1 MKYLN
6 TQLTAALEG
15 LLNSMEHAAAE
26 LERIIDLNDE
36 GRISTSEAMEDIVCE
51 IAELQQEIDRVKAHL
66 T

>member
-15 LLNSMEHAAAE
+15 LLNTMEHASAE

-36 GRISTSEAMEDIVCE
+36 GSLATPAAMEE
-51 IAELQQEIDRVKAHL
+51 IACELADLQYEIDRVSAHL